1 MIFGYEASFVT
12 LEMYCMASFV
22 GDSMVVA
29 YTSSDEFLH
38 NIGALADRDHR
49 TSSLFQEILLAS
61 LVASLA
67 ACASALLRASCG
79 NEDMDVPASFAAFV
93 A

>member
-12 LEMYCMASFV
+12 LETDCTASFV

-29 YTSSDEFLH
+29 YTSSGGFLH

-49 TSSLFQEILLAS
+49 TSYLFQAILLAS
-61 LVASLA
+61 LVATT
-67 ACASALLRASCG
+67 SALLRASCG
-79 NEDMDVPASFAAFV
+79 NADMGVLASFGAFAAFV